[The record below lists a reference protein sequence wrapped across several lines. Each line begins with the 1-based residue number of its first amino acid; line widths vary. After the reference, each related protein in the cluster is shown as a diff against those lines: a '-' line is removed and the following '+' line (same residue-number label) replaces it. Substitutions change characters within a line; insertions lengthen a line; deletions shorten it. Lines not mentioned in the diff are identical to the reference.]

1 MGGGVGLDEGIYG
14 ALAARVRD
22 RRAKLEMSQ
31 QQVAAVSGLTRSSVA
46 SIETGRQSVA
56 LHHVYALARALDVS
70 PQDLLPPVATPVAPA
85 GSERPRSV
93 ELFVASLAAAGSS
106 QRRKGA

>member
-1 MGGGVGLDEGIYG
+1 MDEGIYG

-22 RRAKLEMSQ
+22 RRLKREMSQ
-31 QQVAAVSGLTRSSVA
+31 QQVAEVSGLTRSSVA

-56 LHHVYALARALDVS
+56 LHHVYALARALDVT
-70 PQDLLPPVATPVAPA
+70 PQDLLPPVAVPVGPA
-85 GSERPRSV
+85 RSERPRSV
-93 ELFVASLAAAGSS
+93 EVFVASLASARSS

>member
-1 MGGGVGLDEGIYG
+1 MDEGIYG

-70 PQDLLPPVATPVAPA
+70 PQDLLPPVAAPVEPT
-85 GSERPRSV
+85 GSGRPHSV
-93 ELFVASLAAAGSS
+93 EVFVASLAAATGPP
-106 QRRKGA
+106 QRRKGP

>member
-1 MGGGVGLDEGIYG
+1 LDEGIYG

-22 RRAKLEMSQ
+22 RRAKLAMSQ

-70 PQDLLPPVATPVAPA
+70 PLDLLPPVAAPV
-85 GSERPRSV
+85 GSVGSGRPRSV
-93 ELFVASLAAAGSS
+93 ELFVASLAAGGSS
-106 QRRKGA
+106 QRRKGT